1 MNDFWTY
8 LQTSLS
14 TGNAEVTTATVIVT
28 MLMSVVAGCLIY
40 LVYRLFSKGVL
51 YDRRFNITL
60 PLMTVV
66 SAMIIL
72 CVASNLAFSLGA
84 LGALS
89 MIRFR
94 TAVKDP
100 VDLMYL
106 FWSVAAGIAAGARLY
121 YVVLYGNLIVA
132 AAVILFTRLRWNE
145 KSYLLVVGCDTEALA
160 SVEALLDEYKTTLRS
175 KVCAG
180 GRIELTVELKSVGGA
195 DLPERIG
202 ALPPDL
208 MEKVTEAVR
217 VSLGVGEA
225 HSER

>member
-202 ALPPDL
+202 ALPGVENASL
-208 MEKVTEAVR
+208 
-217 VSLGVGEA
+217 VSYNGDYTT
-225 HSER
+225 

>member
-202 ALPPDL
+202 ALPGV
-208 MEKVTEAVR
+208 ENA
-217 VSLGVGEA
+217 SLGVV
-225 HSER
+225 

>member
-28 MLMSVVAGCLIY
+28 MLLSVVVGCLIY
-40 LVYRLFSKGVL
+40 LVYRLVSKGVL

-132 AAVILFTRLRWNE
+132 AAVLLFTRLRWNE

-202 ALPPDL
+202 ALPGVENASL
-208 MEKVTEAVR
+208 
-217 VSLGVGEA
+217 VSYNGDYTA
-225 HSER
+225 

>member
-14 TGNAEVTTATVIVT
+14 TGNAEVTTATVVVT
-28 MLMSVVAGCLIY
+28 MLLSVVVGSLIY
-40 LVYRLFSKGVL
+40 LVYRFFSKGVL
-51 YDRRFNITL
+51 YDRRFNVTL

-66 SAMIIL
+66 STMIIL
-72 CVASNLAFSLGA
+72 CVSSNLAFSLGA

-106 FWSVAAGIAAGARLY
+106 FWSVAAGIATGARLY
-121 YVVLYGNLIVA
+121 YVVLYGNLIIA
-132 AAVILFTRLRWNE
+132 AAVILFTRLR
-145 KSYLLVVGCDTEALA
+145 G
-160 SVEALLDEYKTTLRS
+160 

-180 GRIELTVELKSVGGA
+180 GRVELTVELKSACGA

-202 ALPPDL
+202 ALPGVESASL
-208 MEKVTEAVR
+208 
-217 VSLGVGEA
+217 VSYNGDYA
-225 HSER
+225 A

>member
-66 SAMIIL
+66 SAIL

-202 ALPPDL
+202 ALPGVENASL
-208 MEKVTEAVR
+208 
-217 VSLGVGEA
+217 VSYNGDYTT
-225 HSER
+225 

>member
-175 KVCAG
+175 
-180 GRIELTVELKSVGGA
+180 
-195 DLPERIG
+195 
-202 ALPPDL
+202 
-208 MEKVTEAVR
+208 
-217 VSLGVGEA
+217 
-225 HSER
+225 

>member
-132 AAVILFTRLRWNE
+132 AAVILYTRLRWNE

-202 ALPPDL
+202 ALPGVENASL
-208 MEKVTEAVR
+208 
-217 VSLGVGEA
+217 VSYNGDYTT
-225 HSER
+225 

>member
-66 SAMIIL
+66 SAIL

-145 KSYLLVVGCDTEALA
+145 KSYLLA

-202 ALPPDL
+202 ALPGVENASL
-208 MEKVTEAVR
+208 
-217 VSLGVGEA
+217 VSYNGDYTT
-225 HSER
+225 

>member
-121 YVVLYGNLIVA
+121 YVMLYGNLIVA

-202 ALPPDL
+202 ALPGVENASL
-208 MEKVTEAVR
+208 
-217 VSLGVGEA
+217 VSYNGDYTT
-225 HSER
+225 

>member
-1 MNDFWTY
+1 MMNDFWTY

-202 ALPPDL
+202 ALPGVENASL
-208 MEKVTEAVR
+208 
-217 VSLGVGEA
+217 VSYNGDYTT
-225 HSER
+225 

>member
-202 ALPPDL
+202 ALPGVENASL
-208 MEKVTEAVR
+208 
-217 VSLGVGEA
+217 VSYNGDYTA
-225 HSER
+225 

>member
-160 SVEALLDEYKTTLRS
+160 SVEALLDEYKTTQRS

-202 ALPPDL
+202 ALPGVENASL
-208 MEKVTEAVR
+208 
-217 VSLGVGEA
+217 VSYNGDYTT
-225 HSER
+225 

>member
-28 MLMSVVAGCLIY
+28 MLLSVVVGCLIY

-202 ALPPDL
+202 ALPGVENASL
-208 MEKVTEAVR
+208 
-217 VSLGVGEA
+217 VSYNGDYTA
-225 HSER
+225 

>member
-72 CVASNLAFSLGA
+72 CVASNLAFS

-202 ALPPDL
+202 ALPGVENASL
-208 MEKVTEAVR
+208 
-217 VSLGVGEA
+217 VSYNGDYTT
-225 HSER
+225 

>member
-40 LVYRLFSKGVL
+40 LVYRLFSKDVL

-180 GRIELTVELKSVGGA
+180 GRIELTVELKAVGGA

-202 ALPPDL
+202 ALPGVENASL
-208 MEKVTEAVR
+208 
-217 VSLGVGEA
+217 VSYNGDYTT
-225 HSER
+225 

>member
-40 LVYRLFSKGVL
+40 LVYRLFSKCVL

-202 ALPPDL
+202 ALPGVENASL
-208 MEKVTEAVR
+208 
-217 VSLGVGEA
+217 VSYNGDYTT
-225 HSER
+225 

>member
-14 TGNAEVTTATVIVT
+14 TDNAEVTTATVIVT

-202 ALPPDL
+202 ALPGVENASL
-208 MEKVTEAVR
+208 
-217 VSLGVGEA
+217 VSYNGDYTT
-225 HSER
+225 

>member
-145 KSYLLVVGCDTEALA
+145 RSYLLVVGCDTEALA

-202 ALPPDL
+202 ALPGVENASL
-208 MEKVTEAVR
+208 
-217 VSLGVGEA
+217 VSYNGDYTT
-225 HSER
+225 

>member
-14 TGNAEVTTATVIVT
+14 TGNAEVTTATDIVT

-202 ALPPDL
+202 ALPGVENASL
-208 MEKVTEAVR
+208 
-217 VSLGVGEA
+217 VSYNGDYTT
-225 HSER
+225 

>member
-72 CVASNLAFSLGA
+72 SVASNLAFSLGA

-202 ALPPDL
+202 ALPGVENASL
-208 MEKVTEAVR
+208 
-217 VSLGVGEA
+217 VSYNGDYTT
-225 HSER
+225 

>member
-132 AAVILFTRLRWNE
+132 AAVILFTRLRCNE

-202 ALPPDL
+202 ALPGVENASL
-208 MEKVTEAVR
+208 
-217 VSLGVGEA
+217 VSYNGDYTT
-225 HSER
+225 

>member
-40 LVYRLFSKGVL
+40 LGYRLFSKGVL

-202 ALPPDL
+202 ALPGVENASL
-208 MEKVTEAVR
+208 
-217 VSLGVGEA
+217 VSYNGDYTT
-225 HSER
+225 

>member
-66 SAMIIL
+66 STMIIL

-106 FWSVAAGIAAGARLY
+106 FWSVAAGIAVGARLY

-202 ALPPDL
+202 ALPGVENASL
-208 MEKVTEAVR
+208 
-217 VSLGVGEA
+217 VSYNGDYTT
-225 HSER
+225 

>member
-180 GRIELTVELKSVGGA
+180 GRIELTVELKSVA
-195 DLPERIG
+195 ARSSRMRIG
-202 ALPPDL
+202 ALPGVENASL
-208 MEKVTEAVR
+208 
-217 VSLGVGEA
+217 VSYNGDYTT
-225 HSER
+225 

>member
-145 KSYLLVVGCDTEALA
+145 KSYLLVVGCDTEA
-160 SVEALLDEYKTTLRS
+160 
-175 KVCAG
+175 G

-202 ALPPDL
+202 ALPGVENASL
-208 MEKVTEAVR
+208 
-217 VSLGVGEA
+217 VSYNGDYTT
-225 HSER
+225 

>member
-72 CVASNLAFSLGA
+72 CVASNLACSLGA

-202 ALPPDL
+202 ALPGVENASL
-208 MEKVTEAVR
+208 
-217 VSLGVGEA
+217 VSYNGDYTT
-225 HSER
+225 

>member
-195 DLPERIG
+195 DLSERIG
-202 ALPPDL
+202 ALPGVENASL
-208 MEKVTEAVR
+208 
-217 VSLGVGEA
+217 VSYNGDYTT
-225 HSER
+225 

>member
-1 MNDFWTY
+1 
-8 LQTSLS
+8 
-14 TGNAEVTTATVIVT
+14 
-28 MLMSVVAGCLIY
+28 
-40 LVYRLFSKGVL
+40 
-51 YDRRFNITL
+51 
-60 PLMTVV
+60 
-66 SAMIIL
+66 
-72 CVASNLAFSLGA
+72 
-84 LGALS
+84 

-202 ALPPDL
+202 ALPGVENASL
-208 MEKVTEAVR
+208 
-217 VSLGVGEA
+217 VSYNGDYTT
-225 HSER
+225 

>member
-84 LGALS
+84 LS

-160 SVEALLDEYKTTLRS
+160 SVEALLDEERCVLTAQYCPAAQQGLRRRPNRADRRTEIRRRRGS
-175 KVCAG
+175 
-180 GRIELTVELKSVGGA
+180 SGA
-195 DLPERIG
+195 HRRAARSGECF
-202 ALPPDL
+202 A
-208 MEKVTEAVR
+208 R
-217 VSLGVGEA
+217 VV
-225 HSER
+225 

>member
-121 YVVLYGNLIVA
+121 SVVLYGNLIVA

-202 ALPPDL
+202 ALPGVENASL
-208 MEKVTEAVR
+208 
-217 VSLGVGEA
+217 VSYNGDYTT
-225 HSER
+225 

>member
-28 MLMSVVAGCLIY
+28 VLMSVVAGCLIY

-202 ALPPDL
+202 ALPGVENASL
-208 MEKVTEAVR
+208 
-217 VSLGVGEA
+217 VSYNGDYTT
-225 HSER
+225 

>member
-14 TGNAEVTTATVIVT
+14 TGNAEVTTATVVVT
-28 MLMSVVAGCLIY
+28 MLLSVVVGSLIY
-40 LVYRLFSKGVL
+40 LVYRFFSKGVL
-51 YDRRFNITL
+51 YDRRFNVTL
-60 PLMTVV
+60 PLMTIV
-66 SAMIIL
+66 STMIIL
-72 CVASNLAFSLGA
+72 CVSSNLAFSLGA

-106 FWSVAAGIAAGARLY
+106 FWSVAAGLATGARLY
-121 YVVLYGNLIVA
+121 YVVLYGNLIIA

-145 KSYLLVVGCDTEALA
+145 KSYLLVVSCESGALA
-160 SVEALLDEYKTTLRS
+160 SVEALLAACKTSLRG

-180 GRIELTVELKSVGGA
+180 GRVELTVELKSACGA

-202 ALPPDL
+202 ALPGVESASL
-208 MEKVTEAVR
+208 
-217 VSLGVGEA
+217 VSYNGDYA
-225 HSER
+225 A

>member
-1 MNDFWTY
+1 M
-8 LQTSLS
+8 
-14 TGNAEVTTATVIVT
+14 
-28 MLMSVVAGCLIY
+28 
-40 LVYRLFSKGVL
+40 L

-202 ALPPDL
+202 ALPGVENASL
-208 MEKVTEAVR
+208 
-217 VSLGVGEA
+217 VSYNGDYTT
-225 HSER
+225 

>member
-121 YVVLYGNLIVA
+121 YVVLYGNLSVA

-202 ALPPDL
+202 ALPGVENASL
-208 MEKVTEAVR
+208 
-217 VSLGVGEA
+217 VSYNGDYTT
-225 HSER
+225 

>member
-106 FWSVAAGIAAGARLY
+106 FWSVAAGIAVGARLY

-202 ALPPDL
+202 ALPGVENASL
-208 MEKVTEAVR
+208 
-217 VSLGVGEA
+217 VSYNGDYTT
-225 HSER
+225 

>member
-14 TGNAEVTTATVIVT
+14 TGNAEVTTATVNVT

-202 ALPPDL
+202 ALPGVENASL
-208 MEKVTEAVR
+208 
-217 VSLGVGEA
+217 VSYNGDYTT
-225 HSER
+225 